1 MSMSVEKSTHIAD
14 SNEYSNTLKVARER
28 IDQAI
33 EESLISGQITLLFHQ
48 YKNLRLLAIMEKYG
62 QFCYFA
68 QVSQRSQRRVSDL
81 EYGNNPFDLIL
92 PSKRF
97 TTREMAAELPAFLNS
112 YYPHAKDLPII
123 IYRSKQE
130 FFSNQPLRR
139 VKFINNLVKVKTA

>member
-1 MSMSVEKSTHIAD
+1 MTVERIRHI
-14 SNEYSNTLKVARER
+14 TAREENQKNLRVASDR
-28 IDQAI
+28 INRSI
-33 EESLISGQITLLFHQ
+33 EESLISGQIRLIYYEH
-48 YKNLRLLAIMEKYG
+48 KNLRILMIMEKYG

-68 QVSQRSQRRVSDL
+68 QVSQKSQRRVSDL

-92 PSKRF
+92 PSTRF
-97 TTREMAAELPAFLNS
+97 STREMAAELPAFLNS

-139 VKFINNLVKVKTA
+139 VKFINNLV